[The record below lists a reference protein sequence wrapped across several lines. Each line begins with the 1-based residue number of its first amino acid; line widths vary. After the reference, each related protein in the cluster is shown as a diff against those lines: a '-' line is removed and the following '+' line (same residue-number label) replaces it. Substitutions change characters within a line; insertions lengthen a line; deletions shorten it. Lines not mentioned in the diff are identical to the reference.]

1 MKNIILEKN
10 STMEVTVVS
19 NYFLDEYMPKANGEY
34 VKIYLYLLRCCSNL
48 ANISISNIADVFEY
62 TEKDVMRALSYWEQI
77 GLLALGFD
85 AQNHLERIILKE
97 VRVDTPVTFRYVP
110 PKADE
115 DTIILSNEEDSME
128 VVTPHLSAELSK
140 VVADATS
147 DYDAKRIKE
156 KRPFTPDELKSFTQ
170 DEDIKTLLYICQTYL
185 GKTLSAQ
192 DTTTILYFID
202 GLGFSSEL
210 IEFLIEY
217 CVSNNHKTMR
227 YIEKV
232 ALDWASED
240 ISTVEEAK
248 NRVSMF
254 SSSYYPILN
263 AFGISGRNPAAIERA
278 MIDKWI
284 NEYHFDTDIIV
295 DACNRTIATI
305 QKPSFKYA
313 DSILQRWLKK
323 GVTSLSDIKNL
334 DSEHETLAAKST
346 HETKVKS
353 TTFNSFPQ
361 RTYDY
366 DALERDLLRRK

>member
-1 MKNIILEKN
+1 
-10 STMEVTVVS
+10 
-19 NYFLDEYMPKANGEY
+19 
-34 VKIYLYLLRCCSNL
+34 
-48 ANISISNIADVFEY
+48 
-62 TEKDVMRALSYWEQI
+62 
-77 GLLALGFD
+77 
-85 AQNHLERIILKE
+85 
-97 VRVDTPVTFRYVP
+97 
-110 PKADE
+110 
-115 DTIILSNEEDSME
+115 
-128 VVTPHLSAELSK
+128 
-140 VVADATS
+140 
-147 DYDAKRIKE
+147 
-156 KRPFTPDELKSFTQ
+156 
-170 DEDIKTLLYICQTYL
+170 
-185 GKTLSAQ
+185 
-192 DTTTILYFID
+192 
-202 GLGFSSEL
+202 
-210 IEFLIEY
+210 
-217 CVSNNHKTMR
+217 MR